1 MAVIESN
8 SEYTAS
14 QRHLTT
20 QLPDIGKP
28 RVVVIGGGFAGIQ
41 LVKHLRMKDV
51 QVVMLDRHNY
61 HTFQPLLYQ
70 VATAGLEPDSIAGP
84 LRKIF
89 EDEQNFFFR
98 MATVDHIDP
107 DRQIVHTTIGEIAY
121 DYLVVAVGTQTNYF
135 GNKSIQ
141 KLAFPLKQ
149 VPQALNLRSHI
160 LQNFEKAVTSNSE
173 EEIDRLTNFVIVG
186 GGPTGVELAGALG
199 ELKKYV
205 LPRDYPELDFKVM
218 KVYLVEGL
226 ERLLPTMSE
235 KSGHRAEKDLTERF
249 DTTVKLNTM
258 VEDYD
263 GYEVTL
269 NNGETIISET
279 LVWAAGVQGAILP
292 GLDKATVEKGRYEVN
307 EFNLVNGYDNIYA
320 IGDIAAMYTE
330 DYPKGHPQVAPVAMQ
345 QGEQLGK
352 NLSRMLREKELK
364 PFSYLNKGYMATIG
378 RNRAVADLPGN
389 IKFGGF
395 FAWLSWMFV
404 HLLFL
409 VSFRQKIITL
419 GNWIWNYFTF
429 DRGTRLIIRPFN
441 YRRTVDDKKSE
452 LEDEDKHRNDEK
464 NETFEVSGQD
474 DDQTITDKS
483 VSS

>member
-1 MAVIESN
+1 MAVVEN
-8 SEYTAS
+8 HTEYTVA
-14 QRHLTT
+14 QRNLST

-28 RVVVIGGGFAGIQ
+28 RIVIIGGGFAGIQ
-41 LVKHLRMKDV
+41 MVKNLRLKDV

-70 VATAGLEPDSIAGP
+70 VATAGLEPDSIAAP
-84 LRKIF
+84 LRKVF
-89 EDEQNFFFR
+89 DDEKNFFFR
-98 MATVDHIDP
+98 MARVERIDP
-107 DRQIVHTTIGEIAY
+107 DNQKVYTSIGEITY

-135 GNKSIQ
+135 GNERIQ

-160 LQNFEKAVTSNSE
+160 LQNFEKAVTSDSD

-199 ELKKYV
+199 ELKKFV

-226 ERLLPTMSE
+226 DRLLPTMSE
-235 KSGHRAEKDLTERF
+235 NAGKRSEKDLTERF
-249 DTTVKLNTM
+249 ETIVKLNTL
-258 VEDYD
+258 VKDYN

-269 NNGETIISET
+269 SNGEKIISET
-279 LVWAAGVQGAILP
+279 MIWAAGVQGVIIP
-292 GLDKATVEKGRYEVN
+292 GLEDATVEKGRY
-307 EFNLVNGYDNIYA
+307 LVDDINRVKGYDNVFA
-320 IGDIAAMYTE
+320 VGDVAAMYTE

-352 NLSRMLREKELK
+352 NLSRLLKTKETK
-364 PFSYLNKGYMATIG
+364 PFSYFDKGSMATIG

-389 IKFGGF
+389 IKFGGW

-409 VSFRQKIITL
+409 VSFRQKLITL
-419 GNWIWNYFTF
+419 GNWVWNYFTY

-441 YRRTVDDKKSE
+441 YRREVEQKKE
-452 LEDEDKHRNDEK
+452 QLEEKDHRNDEQK
-464 NETFEVSGQD
+464 ETHEVSQENESETVPGQ
-474 DDQTITDKS
+474 
-483 VSS
+483 

>member
-1 MAVIESN
+1 MALVEN
-8 SEYTAS
+8 PTEYTTTP
-14 QRHLTT
+14 RNLTT

-28 RVVVIGGGFAGIQ
+28 RIVIIGGGFAGIQ
-41 LVKHLRMKDV
+41 MVKHLRMKDV

-84 LRKIF
+84 LRKVF
-89 EDEQNFFFR
+89 DNEKNFFFR
-98 MATVDHIDP
+98 MARVERIDAE
-107 DRQIVHTTIGEIAY
+107 QQCVHTNIGEISY

-135 GNKSIQ
+135 GNEKIQ
-141 KLAFPLKQ
+141 QLAFPLKQ

-160 LQNFEKAVTSNSE
+160 LQNFEKAVTSDSE

-186 GGPTGVELAGALG
+186 GGPTGVELAGAMG

-218 KVYLVEGL
+218 KVYLVEGVN
-226 ERLLPTMSE
+226 RLLPTMSE
-235 KSGHRAEKDLTERF
+235 KAGKRAEKDLTQRF
-249 DTTVKLNTM
+249 DTIVKLNTL
-258 VEDYD
+258 VKDYN

-269 NNGETIISET
+269 SNGEQLISET
-279 LVWAAGVQGAILP
+279 LIWAAGVQGVIIP
-292 GLDKATVEKGRYEVN
+292 GLDKSTVEKGRYVVDEIN
-307 EFNLVNGYDNIYA
+307 RVNGYDNIFA
-320 IGDIAAMYTE
+320 IGDVAAMYTGE
-330 DYPKGHPQVAPVAMQ
+330 YPKGHPQVAPVAMQ

-352 NLSRMLREKELK
+352 NLTNLLQEKATR
-364 PFSYLNKGYMATIG
+364 PFSYLDKGSMATIG
-378 RNRAVADLPGN
+378 RNRAVADFPGN
-389 IKFGGF
+389 IRFGGW

-419 GNWIWNYFTF
+419 GNWVWNYFTY

-441 YRRTVDDKKSE
+441 YRRTVDDPKNE
-452 LEDEDKHRNDEK
+452 LAYNHRNDEQK
-464 NETFEVSGQD
+464 ETHEVS
-474 DDQTITDKS
+474 
-483 VSS
+483 

>member
-1 MAVIESN
+1 MAVIEEPT
-8 SEYTAS
+8 EYTTS
-14 QRHLTT
+14 KRNLTT

-28 RVVVIGGGFAGIQ
+28 RVVIIGGGFAGIQ
-41 LVKHLRMKDV
+41 MVKHLNMKDV

-89 EDEQNFFFR
+89 DNEKNFFFR
-98 MATVDHIDP
+98 MATVERIDTE
-107 DRQIVHTTIGEIAY
+107 QQSVHTSIGEITY
-121 DYLVVAVGTQTNYF
+121 DHLVIAVGTKTNYF
-135 GNKSIQ
+135 GNKRIQ
-141 KLAFPLKQ
+141 QMAFPLKQ

-160 LQNFEKAVTSNSE
+160 LQNFEKAVTSDSE

-205 LPRDYPELDFKVM
+205 LPRDYPEIDFKVM

-235 KSGHRAEKDLTERF
+235 KAGKRAEKDLTERF
-249 DTTVKLNTM
+249 DTIVKLKTM

-263 GYEVTL
+263 GYKVKL

-279 LVWAAGVQGAILP
+279 LVWAAGVQGVIIP
-292 GLDKATVEKGRYEVN
+292 GLDHATIEKGRYEVD
-307 EFNLVNGYDNIYA
+307 EYNGIKGYKNIYA
-320 IGDIAAMYTE
+320 IGDIAAMYSE
-330 DYPKGHPQVAPVAMQ
+330 EYPKGHPQVAPVAMQ
-345 QGEQLGK
+345 QGKALGK
-352 NLSRMLREKELK
+352 NLSRLLK
-364 PFSYLNKGYMATIG
+364 GKAPQPFSYINKGYMATIG

-395 FAWLSWMFV
+395 FAWLSWMFI

-419 GNWIWNYFTF
+419 GNWMWNYFTY

-441 YRRTVDDKKSE
+441 YRKTVDDRSLE
-452 LEDEDKHRNDEK
+452 LEEEERQEEESHRNDEQK
-464 NETFEVSGQD
+464 ETFEVSGQ
-474 DDQTITDKS
+474 KE
-483 VSS
+483 

>member
-1 MAVIESN
+1 MAIVKHPTD
-8 SEYTAS
+8 YTIS
-14 QRHLTT
+14 QRNLTE

-28 RVVVIGGGFAGIQ
+28 RVIIIGGGFAGIQ
-41 LVKHLRMKDV
+41 MVKHLRMKDV

-84 LRKIF
+84 LRKVF
-89 EDEQNFFFR
+89 DNEKNFFFR
-98 MATVDHIDP
+98 MARVERIDP
-107 DRQIVHTTIGEIAY
+107 ERQQVHTNIGEIHY
-121 DYLVVAVGTQTNYF
+121 DYLVVAAGTQTNYF
-135 GNKSIQ
+135 GNEKIQ

-205 LPRDYPELDFKVM
+205 LPRDYPELDFKIM
-218 KVYLVEGL
+218 KVYLVEGVD
-226 ERLLPTMSE
+226 RLLPSMSE
-235 KSGHRAEKDLTERF
+235 KAGQRAERDLTQRF
-249 DTTVKLNTM
+249 ETIVKLETM
-258 VEDYD
+258 VKDYS

-269 NNGETIISET
+269 STGEKLISET
-279 LVWAAGVQGAILP
+279 LIWAAGVQGVIIP

-307 EFNLVNGYDNIYA
+307 EINRVKGYDNVFA
-320 IGDIAAMYTE
+320 VGDVSVMYTDE

-352 NLSRMLREKELK
+352 NLNRLLKGKETK
-364 PFSYLNKGYMATIG
+364 PFSYFDKGSMATIG

-389 IKFGGF
+389 IKMSGLL
-395 FAWLSWMFV
+395 AWLSWMFV
-404 HLLFL
+404 HLMFL
-409 VSFRQKIITL
+409 VSFRQKLITL
-419 GNWIWNYFTF
+419 GNWVWNYFTY

-441 YRRTVDDKKSE
+441 YRRTVNEQKEE
-452 LEDEDKHRNDEK
+452 LEEHRNDEQK
-464 NETFEVSGQD
+464 ETHAVSQEDEG
-474 DDQTITDKS
+474 TVTS
-483 VSS
+483 

>member
-1 MAVIESN
+1 MAVVEN
-8 SEYTAS
+8 PTEYTIT
-14 QRHLTT
+14 QRNLTK

-28 RVVVIGGGFAGIQ
+28 RIVIIGGGFAGIQ
-41 LVKHLRMKDV
+41 MVKNLRMRYF

-70 VATAGLEPDSIAGP
+70 VATAGLEPDSIAAP
-84 LRKIF
+84 LRKVF
-89 EDEQNFFFR
+89 EEEENFFFR
-98 MATVDHIDP
+98 MARVERID
-107 DRQIVHTTIGEIAY
+107 DKQQLVHTNIGEIHY
-121 DYLVVAVGTQTNYF
+121 DYLVMAVGTQTNYF
-135 GNKSIQ
+135 GNQKIQ
-141 KLAFPLKQ
+141 QLAFPLKQ

-199 ELKKYV
+199 ELKMFV

-226 ERLLPTMSE
+226 DRLLPTMSE
-235 KSGHRAEKDLTERF
+235 KAGHRAERDLTERF
-249 DTTVKLNTM
+249 ETIVKLNTM

-263 GYEVTL
+263 GYEVSL
-269 NNGETIISET
+269 NNGEKIISET
-279 LVWAAGVQGAILP
+279 MIWAAGVQGVIVP
-292 GLDKATVEKGRYEVN
+292 GLDKATVEKGRYEVDDIN
-307 EFNLVNGYDNIYA
+307 RIKGYDNVFA
-320 IGDIAAMYTE
+320 VGDIAAMHTE
-330 DYPKGHPQVAPVAMQ
+330 DFPKGHPQVAPVAMQ

-352 NLSRMLREKELK
+352 NFNRLLKDRKTK

-378 RNRAVADLPGN
+378 RNRAVADLPGG
-389 IKFGGF
+389 IKFGGW
-395 FAWLSWMFV
+395 FAWLSWMFI

-419 GNWIWNYFTF
+419 GNWIWNYFTY

-441 YRRTVDDKKSE
+441 YRRAVDDRKEE
-452 LEDEDKHRNDEK
+452 LEEHRNDEQK
-464 NETFEVSGQD
+464 ETHAVSRED
-474 DDQTITDKS
+474 E
-483 VSS
+483 